1 MILIL
6 VNTLDLNKEV
16 KEKNKIMLKYFT
28 SNDDI
33 NTLEYIQYEHERIGR
48 KDIRKQQQPSSVT
61 QKFVGSI

>member
-1 MILIL
+1 
-6 VNTLDLNKEV
+6 
-16 KEKNKIMLKYFT
+16 MLKYFT